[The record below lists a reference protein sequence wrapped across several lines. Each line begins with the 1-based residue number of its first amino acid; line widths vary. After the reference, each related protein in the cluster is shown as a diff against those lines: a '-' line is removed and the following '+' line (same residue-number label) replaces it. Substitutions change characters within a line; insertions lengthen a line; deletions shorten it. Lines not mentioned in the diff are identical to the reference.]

1 MNSHC
6 IRSDNG
12 LSLIEIIKMS
22 PLLFLIDFIV
32 LLDRNGAELQV
43 SGYRC
48 YVCPDRFGC
57 FKDLTPSFHL
67 VDM

>member
-1 MNSHC
+1 
-6 IRSDNG
+6 
-12 LSLIEIIKMS
+12 MS